1 MSGTYELESTRGGD
15 PQRAAKTATQSLP
28 PGQRD
33 RAYQNLLGRLDP
45 PQTLSIDCNG
55 HTVTIASSLGPR
67 SAFDADGRSV
77 KERGPDGQM
86 VTTHAELTSNRLT
99 VSTSGGSRGSDF
111 SVTFESMNNGA
122 DLRVTR
128 RLDDDNLRQ
137 PVTIQ
142 SYYRRIAT
150 EPRWEVYASGPRH
163 DPGYDSRSGRGS
175 AAGMVVVPDGTR
187 LIATLDTPLSM
198 RTSPHGQPFT
208 MTVHSP
214 SEFQGARIDGVVSRV
229 GANQQ
234 NGNGTDMRFDFQ
246 TIEVRGRSAEFD
258 ADLNTIRLSDGTL
271 LRVNDGSDVGDVN
284 HGNSTVRNGAI
295 GVAVGAII
303 GAIAG
308 GGKGAAIGAV
318 IGGAGGVIVS
328 QGHEQLDLP
337 RGAEVTL
344 TAVTPYRRPS

>member
-1 MSGTYELESTRGGD
+1 
-15 PQRAAKTATQSLP
+15 
-28 PGQRD
+28 
-33 RAYQNLLGRLDP
+33 
-45 PQTLSIDCNG
+45 
-55 HTVTIASSLGPR
+55 
-67 SAFDADGRSV
+67 
-77 KERGPDGQM
+77 
-86 VTTHAELTSNRLT
+86 
-99 VSTSGGSRGSDF
+99 
-111 SVTFESMNNGA
+111 
-122 DLRVTR
+122 
-128 RLDDDNLRQ
+128 
-137 PVTIQ
+137 
-142 SYYRRIAT
+142 
-150 EPRWEVYASGPRH
+150 
-163 DPGYDSRSGRGS
+163 
-175 AAGMVVVPDGTR
+175 MVVVPDGTR